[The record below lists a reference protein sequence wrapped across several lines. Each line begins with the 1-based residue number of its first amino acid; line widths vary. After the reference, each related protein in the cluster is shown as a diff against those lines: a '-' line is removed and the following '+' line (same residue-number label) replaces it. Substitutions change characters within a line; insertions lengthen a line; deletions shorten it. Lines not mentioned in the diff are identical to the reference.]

1 MESFNMTFTAD
12 SDQGGFADQ
21 VMDAELYQKWDDQFV
36 YSVGAS
42 YMVTNSIV
50 VRAGLNRGDNPI
62 PDQFLNA
69 LFPAIE
75 HNHAT
80 VGAGFMINDSSTINL
95 SMTYAPEFKPTAG
108 SGVSTG
114 MSQINGQLM
123 YSLMY

>member
-1 MESFNMTFTAD
+1 AD

-21 VMDAELYQKWDDQFV
+21 VMDAELYQNWDDQFV

-42 YMVTNSIV
+42 YMVTNSVV

-62 PDQFLNA
+62 PNQYLNA
-69 LFPAIE
+69 LFPAVE

-80 VGAGFMINDSSTINL
+80 VGAGFMINESSTINL